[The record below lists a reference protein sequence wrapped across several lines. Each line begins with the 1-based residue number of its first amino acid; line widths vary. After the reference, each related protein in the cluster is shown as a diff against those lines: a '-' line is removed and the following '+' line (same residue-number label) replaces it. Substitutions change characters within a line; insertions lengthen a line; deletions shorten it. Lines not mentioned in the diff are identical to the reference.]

1 MKIVHLLIGTL
12 KIVSDSN
19 EKSFVFPHI
28 AIVTQGVVHIV
39 RTHTK
44 RGEGGRLSLVRIPS
58 VFGNCDVIY
67 HEGVPKDE
75 KQCVHLRYGPG
86 IEISRWR
93 MNEQRHLQKRQV
105 LNLLNFSHSQ
115 CFVSIV

>member
-1 MKIVHLLIGTL
+1 MMNDAGKNVFFSKIVHLLIGTL

-28 AIVTQGVVHIV
+28 AIVTQGVVHTV

-44 RGEGGRLSLVRIPS
+44 SGEGGRLSFVRIS
-58 VFGNCDVIY
+58 SLFGKGHVIY
-67 HEGVPKDE
+67 HAGGVSKDE
-75 KQCVHLRYGPG
+75 KSCVHLRYGPG

-93 MNEQRHLQKRQV
+93 MNEQRHLQKGKS
-105 LNLLNFSHSQ
+105 LI
-115 CFVSIV
+115 C

>member
-1 MKIVHLLIGTL
+1 MMNDAGKNVFFLKIVHLLIGTL

-39 RTHTK
+39 CKHTK
-44 RGEGGRLSLVRIPS
+44 RGERGCISLVHISS
-58 VFGNCDVIY
+58 VFGEGNVIY
-67 HEGVPKDE
+67 HEGVSKDE

-86 IEISRWR
+86 IEIFRWR
-93 MNEQRHLQKRQV
+93 MNRDIFKKA
-105 LNLLNFSHSQ
+105 SP
-115 CFVSIV
+115 

>member
-1 MKIVHLLIGTL
+1 MMNDAGKNVFFLKIVHLLIGTL

-44 RGEGGRLSLVRIPS
+44 RGEGGVSLW
-58 VFGNCDVIY
+58 CTY
-67 HEGVPKDE
+67 HPYLLKAMSFIMQGCPKDE
-75 KQCVHLRYGPG
+75 K
-86 IEISRWR
+86 
-93 MNEQRHLQKRQV
+93 
-105 LNLLNFSHSQ
+105 
-115 CFVSIV
+115 